1 MSKTVFDHLNEQ
13 IDEVVRG
20 RRYIIAEIGKL
31 KLSVDE
37 LKGAL
42 GASSSNDIGATVSDL
57 KGFIGQA
64 VNTLGDLKNTV
75 SQLAASMGA
84 MNKTV
89 ENAYNAI
96 KNIKAGGGSGS
107 SFGSSQQQAP
117 SFGSSQP
124 SSYGSSQQQA
134 PSFGS
139 SQPSSFGSSQPQA
152 PSFGSS
158 QPSSFGSSQ
167 PQAPSFAGLQPPA
180 QAPSQPAG
188 GSGGGKF
195 DGILSAARSGTP
207 SKDIGV
213 MLDQIRASL
222 ASANPLNP
230 VLFELSMEAGRLK
243 SLGSKSLDGAAIGT
257 LETKVNNW
265 KAKSG

>member
-31 KLSVDE
+31 KVSVDE

-42 GASSSNDIGATVSDL
+42 GATSSNDIGATVSDL

-64 VNTLGDLKNTV
+64 VSTLGDLKNTV
-75 SQLAASMGA
+75 SQLAASMSA

-89 ENAYNAI
+89 EGAYNAI
-96 KNIKAGGGSGS
+96 KNIKAGGGSVS
-107 SFGSSQQQAP
+107 SFG
-117 SFGSSQP
+117 GSQP
-124 SSYGSSQQQA
+124 SS
-134 PSFGS
+134 FGA
-139 SQPSSFGSSQPQA
+139 SQPSSFGSSQP
-152 PSFGSS
+152 
-158 QPSSFGSSQ
+158 SSFNAPQ
-167 PQAPSFAGLQPPA
+167 PQAPSFASLQPPA
-180 QAPSQPAG
+180 QAAAQPAG

-195 DGILSAARSGTP
+195 DGILSAARSGTAA
-207 SKDIGV
+207 KDIGV
-213 MLDQIRASL
+213 MLDQIRAQL

-257 LETKVNNW
+257 LETKINNW